1 MQRKVKNALITK
13 PKLSKTKNLDIVLQ
27 ESGKSKLDE
36 LIKIYNYAPKNAPLK
51 SQQELEKEAK
61 EATKQYDHKWSTE
74 GRVRTASFLDNATV
88 EQSENYPKLKE
99 CIANQALFGWCNEK
113 RVIYFQFLDFR
124 TAFNQLLENADMV
137 FRRGYSDTAWI
148 DSNRTIVFGF
158 SDDGKYQ
165 AKSVPG
171 VGDLFAEALEGVDLR
186 RLLRCPVCDEI
197 FWAVDLRQKYCSSQ
211 CRNNKNFRK
220 WLSNP
225 VNKDTFL
232 SAKKASYKKNN
243 PNSKIALLEK
253 KEMEKHQKWRERCDR
268 DFSKTEQK

>member
-124 TAFNQLLENADMV
+124 TAFNQLLENADMF
-137 FRRGYSDTAWI
+137 FRRGYSDTVWI
-148 DSNRTIVFGF
+148 DSNRTIVFWFFG
-158 SDDGKYQ
+158 
-165 AKSVPG
+165 
-171 VGDLFAEALEGVDLR
+171 
-186 RLLRCPVCDEI
+186 
-197 FWAVDLRQKYCSSQ
+197 
-211 CRNNKNFRK
+211 
-220 WLSNP
+220 
-225 VNKDTFL
+225 
-232 SAKKASYKKNN
+232 
-243 PNSKIALLEK
+243 
-253 KEMEKHQKWRERCDR
+253 
-268 DFSKTEQK
+268 